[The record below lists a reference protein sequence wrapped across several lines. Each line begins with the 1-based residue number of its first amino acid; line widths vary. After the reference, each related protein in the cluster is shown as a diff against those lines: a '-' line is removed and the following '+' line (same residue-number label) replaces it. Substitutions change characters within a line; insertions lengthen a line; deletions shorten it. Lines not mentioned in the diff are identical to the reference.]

1 MLKNYILISVRNLRK
16 HLTYSLI
23 NIFGLGLGL
32 ATCLLLVTWIMHELS
47 FDRFHRKAERIYRV
61 SMEYSFGGQVAKPSV
76 SPTALLPALMTIP
89 ETETGVRVYNPS
101 KQSPYIVRHE
111 NKVFEEQKFY
121 FADSTFFDLF
131 TFRLLHGDAKQ
142 VLTEPYAVIL
152 TASMAKKYFGNEN
165 PVGNSLSI
173 NNTRDYKV
181 TGVMEDAPS
190 NSLLQFDFIAS
201 FHSLY
206 AAQQEPTWWSANY
219 QTFVLVQPQADV
231 QSLRDK
237 LNDLV
242 REKVSG
248 NVTGDGDY
256 VRYNFTPL
264 TDIYLR
270 SPLDEAEVVSDIQ
283 YVYIFA
289 AVAILILVIAGINY
303 INLAT
308 ARATDRARE
317 VGIRKVVGALRKQL
331 FAQFIGES
339 IVITFAAFG
348 VAFFISQ
355 LFLPFFNELTGKN
368 FSYSVLLDPSL

>member
-1 MLKNYILISVRNLRK
+1 
-16 HLTYSLI
+16 
-23 NIFGLGLGL
+23 
-32 ATCLLLVTWIMHELS
+32 
-47 FDRFHRKAERIYRV
+47 
-61 SMEYSFGGQVAKPSV
+61 
-76 SPTALLPALMTIP
+76 
-89 ETETGVRVYNPS
+89 
-101 KQSPYIVRHE
+101 
-111 NKVFEEQKFY
+111 
-121 FADSTFFDLF
+121 
-131 TFRLLHGDAKQ
+131 
-142 VLTEPYAVIL
+142 
-152 TASMAKKYFGNEN
+152 
-165 PVGNSLSI
+165 
-173 NNTRDYKV
+173 
-181 TGVMEDAPS
+181 MEDAPS